1 MYELVFIKS
10 PNTAVVVT
18 LPLAVYE
25 ACDGHT
31 VHKVIQGR
39 LTADSLA
46 RRERDCPRMRS
57 KFSSDWLPSYIKAT

>member
-1 MYELVFIKS
+1 LYELVFIKS
-10 PNTAVVVT
+10 PNTTVVVT

-31 VHKVIQGR
+31 IHKVIQRR

-46 RRERDCPRMRS
+46 PRERDCPRMRS
-57 KFSSDWLPSYIKAT
+57 